1 VEQAVLVKKENVIFN
16 HKNED
21 QDTEKLDCKEEIA
34 NKSKEIAELKLELA
48 KYREILVEPFHVS
61 ESFSGGSSHLISK
74 RELKP
79 NKKVVTAAKNRTAQ
93 ASTKSCISVSKFCTY
108 PDQAISFVST
118 DSYIG
123 INKIVKR
130 AFLLA
135 VNSIIHASPELI
147 LMRRG
152 GFRLN
157 GNWEVIVLMRVVL

>member
-1 VEQAVLVKKENVIFN
+1 MLVKKENVIFN

-147 LMRRG
+147 LMRRE
-152 GFRLN
+152 GF
-157 GNWEVIVLMRVVL
+157 